1 MPGARVSAKSL
12 HSCLTLC
19 DPMDCSPPGS
29 SLQGD
34 SPSKNT
40 GPGCHALLQGIF
52 LNQGSNP
59 HLLHFLHQQVGSL
72 PLAPP
77 GKPVWCIASVQYVG
91 SIRMIIV
98 HVIFILLKQVHN
110 SCFSLK
116 QIPSSPS
123 SASFCVSVPSC
134 QERLS
139 SDGWKVERQRQAGTG
154 GPDWLRNQEPPED
167 DPGSDPN
174 MQGSFGG
181 SWGPN
186 PPLPKEPLGEQR
198 SQPPKAAS

>member
-1 MPGARVSAKSL
+1 M
-12 HSCLTLC
+12 
-19 DPMDCSPPGS
+19 
-29 SLQGD
+29 
-34 SPSKNT
+34 
-40 GPGCHALLQGIF
+40 
-52 LNQGSNP
+52 
-59 HLLHFLHQQVGSL
+59 
-72 PLAPP
+72 
-77 GKPVWCIASVQYVG
+77 
-91 SIRMIIV
+91 
-98 HVIFILLKQVHN
+98 LLKQVHN

-123 SASFCVSVPSC
+123 SASSCLSVPPC

-139 SDGWKVERQRQAGTG
+139 SDGWKVEGQRQACTG

-174 MQGSFGG
+174 MQGNFGG

-198 SQPPKAAS
+198 SQPPKLPPDPLRGPPGQGPLSTAGELRASGWTLREAQGGGSLSSTLMAQHLVSGDVSFRCAVTPNLCPEAARSARGRSQMLPRTTAVSPLCYPASL